1 MTPAEGSVRQTGPLA
16 RLGLLEM
23 PTQAKTVVTST
34 ARLWYKSAVA
44 RGLFWEKLSAKR
56 PIRVRSPDSTPLR
69 GRRDWPSRQQRKGE
83 VINE

>member
-1 MTPAEGSVRQTGPLA
+1 MTLDHNSERQIGLVA

-44 RGLFWEKLSAKR
+44 RGLSGSRAPQNVRNGYGPRIPR
-56 PIRVRSPDSTPLR
+56 PSGAGVIGHHANNGK
-69 GRRDWPSRQQRKGE
+69 GR
-83 VINE
+83 

>member
-1 MTPAEGSVRQTGPLA
+1 MTQSHDSLRQTGLLA

-23 PTQAKTVVTST
+23 PISAKTVVTPP

-44 RGLFWEKLSAKR
+44 RGLSERDAPAKR
-56 PIRVRSPDSTPLR
+56 PKRVRSPDSTPLR

>member
-1 MTPAEGSVRQTGPLA
+1 MNHSHASVRQIGQLA

-23 PTQAKTVVTST
+23 PISAKAFVTPP

-44 RGLFWEKLSAKR
+44 RGLSERDAPQNVRYGYGPRIPRPSGAGVIGHHAK
-56 PIRVRSPDSTPLR
+56 
-69 GRRDWPSRQQRKGE
+69 QRKGE